1 MHNVETCHIMYFGE
15 IIIRVRSDIYMHREL
30 DDRNRVLVGLI
41 IIFALL
47 FFCAYGAWTD
57 RESSAFWIKYIKEPE
72 VQEVVVEEPV
82 EEEPEEVVLNPDM
95 PMIAITFDDGPGK
108 YTDELLSILEENDA
122 KASFF
127 VLGSNVVKYPE
138 VIQRMEQLGFEI
150 GNHTYNHVKLTQY
163 PPEVI
168 QQEVGGTNVA
178 LTNVLGHGA
187 ELVRP
192 PYGAVNETVRASLAH
207 PFAFWSVD
215 TLDWQLKDPTAI
227 ANYILGTAKDGD
239 VVLLH
244 DIYGFTLEA
253 MRTVIPALKAQG
265 YQLVTFSEMM
275 EVHGITMENGQKYFN
290 CY

>member
-1 MHNVETCHIMYFGE
+1 MT
-15 IIIRVRSDIYMHREL
+15 DMHREL
-30 DDRNRVLVGLI
+30 ADGNRVLVGLI

-47 FFCAYGAWTD
+47 FLCARGAWPD
-57 RESSAFWIKYIKEPE
+57 RESSVFWTTYIKEPE
-72 VQEVVVEEPV
+72 VQEVVKEEP
-82 EEEPEEVVLNPDM
+82 EEEPEEVVLTPDT

-108 YTDELLSILEENDA
+108 YTDELLTLFAENDA

-138 VIQRMEQLGFEI
+138 VIKRMEDMGFEI
-150 GNHTYNHVKLTQY
+150 GNHTYHHVKLTQY

-168 QQEVGGTNVA
+168 SQQVEGTNGV
-178 LTNVLGHGA
+178 LIDVLGHGA
-187 ELVRP
+187 NLVRP
-192 PYGAVNETVRASLAH
+192 PYGEVNETVRTTLSY

-215 TLDWQLKDPTAI
+215 TLDWQLKDPVAI
-227 ANYILGTAKDGD
+227 ADYILGTAQDGD

-253 MRTVIPALKAQG
+253 MRIVVPELKARG

-275 EVHGITMENGQKYFN
+275 EIHGISMENGQKYFN
-290 CY
+290 CK